1 MAASSSP
8 LILPPPSGLSSLLW
22 LFHSQPGNSKPTC
35 LQIPPVIGYSQLYL
49 TNNFRSRNKVCTTK
63 SCIHENLLVGPD
75 LLVQN
80 LVLQCTAAGQT
91 STINN
96 KELILVFDAVSLIQL
111 RLHQTH
117 CVTEVDLEL
126 MILLT
131 ITPSARITDTQGTR
145 RVKIGFELGIRV
157 EASAST

>member
-1 MAASSSP
+1 
-8 LILPPPSGLSSLLW
+8 
-22 LFHSQPGNSKPTC
+22 
-35 LQIPPVIGYSQLYL
+35 
-49 TNNFRSRNKVCTTK
+49 
-63 SCIHENLLVGPD
+63 
-75 LLVQN
+75 
-80 LVLQCTAAGQT
+80 VLQCTAAGQT